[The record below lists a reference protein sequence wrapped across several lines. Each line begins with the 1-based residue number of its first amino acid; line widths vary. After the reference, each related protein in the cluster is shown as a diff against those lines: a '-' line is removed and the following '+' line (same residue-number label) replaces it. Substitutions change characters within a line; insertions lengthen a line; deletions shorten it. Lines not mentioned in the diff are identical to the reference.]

1 VFGSTPGT
9 KHPNVPVPTMIG
21 DFEYTHARW
30 NVPVPVRSS
39 RFVPSHPHLQG
50 FNVEVDLA
58 QLRAFGSLRD
68 AVRDSDLLY
77 VDLQTNSYLDLPGR
91 LGSGRAGF
99 YRGRFLKGVGR
110 TSLAANWNIISD
122 QKRATGHL
130 ATSAAVREF
139 IVSCYLRAKGKATTV
154 NGCEGLL
161 VAPLAPALSNHTLY
175 GYDAARCVLPCDVKM
190 QAISVKGSRF
200 ARFSNFMWLLNNID
214 LNSSAQHLREFFK
227 GFVAYLDS
235 PIEESSRPTT
245 PARIAAAFS
254 SAIERSL
261 DNFRAFWKLG
271 INFGS
276 PFNNVTMDGRYQ
288 DLQRVVFLGGPFLGV
303 IPRQPIDSFCVGA
316 CNPSL
321 IFGLEVLTYIRYVRI
336 FYRFLLSR
344 LTSIPAMELPLSSKE
359 REFIQLT
366 VRELRKQLGRDHIL
380 FSLPRL
386 CDRLLLW
393 VREDAGLSG
402 RQLRQAKSLI
412 QGAARLGMCS
422 RSRPSTMNVSLRAVP
437 LRCARPGTYLQFAPP
452 HIVSFCDI
460 TSEALA
466 EAQFMHD
473 LLSQIDA
480 ADDPE
485 RLLMQVCEAERSVA
499 KYCGS
504 GASIARHSLAPPTTV
519 SFGSSS

>member
-1 VFGSTPGT
+1 
-9 KHPNVPVPTMIG
+9 MIG
-21 DFEYTHARW
+21 DFAYTHARW

-39 RFVPSHPHLQG
+39 RFVASHAHLRD
-50 FNVEVDLA
+50 FNVEVDLTHVP
-58 QLRAFGSLRD
+58 AFGSLQE
-68 AVRDSDLLY
+68 AVPDSDLLY

-99 YRGRFLKGVGR
+99 YRGRFLKGIGR
-110 TSLAANWNIISD
+110 TPLAANWNIISD

-139 IVSCYLRAKGKATTV
+139 VVSCYLRAKGKATTV

-161 VAPLAPALSNHTLY
+161 VSPLSSALSNHTSY
-175 GYDAARCVLPCDVKM
+175 GYDASGDVLPCDVKM

-200 ARFSNFMWLLNNID
+200 ARLSNFIWLLNNLD

-235 PIEESSRPTT
+235 PTEESSPPTT
-245 PARIAAAFS
+245 PARIAEAFS

-261 DNFRAFWKLG
+261 ENFREFWRLG

-276 PFNNVTMDGRYQ
+276 PFNNITMDGRYQ

-303 IPRQPIDSFCVGA
+303 IPRQPIASFCVGA
-316 CNPSL
+316 YNPSL
-321 IFGLEVLTYIRYVRI
+321 IFGLEVLTHIRYVRI
-336 FYRFLLSR
+336 FYRFFLSR
-344 LTSIPAMELPLSSKE
+344 LASIPAMELPLSSKE
-359 REFIQLT
+359 RDFIQLT
-366 VRELRKQLGRDHIL
+366 VRELRKQVGKDHIL

-393 VREDAGLSG
+393 MREDAGLGG
-402 RQLRQAKSLI
+402 RQLRQARSLI
-412 QGAARLGMCS
+412 QSAARLGMCS
-422 RSRPSTMNVSLRAVP
+422 RSRPSTMNVSLRTMP
-437 LRCARPGTYLQFAPP
+437 LRCARPGTILQFASP
-452 HIVSFCDI
+452 HIVSFCDV
-460 TSEALA
+460 TPDALA

-473 LLSQIDA
+473 LLGEIDA

-485 RLLMQVCEAERSVA
+485 RLLMRVCEAERNVA
-499 KYCGS
+499 KYCGKT
-504 GASIARHSLAPPTTV
+504 LP
-519 SFGSSS
+519 